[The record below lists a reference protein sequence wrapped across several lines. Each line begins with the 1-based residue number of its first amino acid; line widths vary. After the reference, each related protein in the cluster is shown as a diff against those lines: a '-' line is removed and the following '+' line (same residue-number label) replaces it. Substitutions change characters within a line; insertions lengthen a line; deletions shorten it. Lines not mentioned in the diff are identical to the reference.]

1 MRLQYLFRDQVNR
14 QAIEDYNYS
23 HDVIPTNGKNKG
35 NVTRVISPRKEITPL
50 NNTCWTVEFYLKS
63 DDDESARHLSKIH
76 EDITRYSPIVL
87 LNEVSQYFT
96 RKLYPFVNEFEVK
109 LRKFLFLAFS
119 LTNDDKLWRAV
130 KTLDKDDFYTIYV
143 NLFTS
148 KKFNKELN
156 ELFAENHPAY
166 TKAGIFELIE
176 KIQEESTVWDTVI
189 GDKLGI
195 IKQNFQIIK
204 IYRNDVMHAHYMNH
218 ESYKLALSLFSDVN
232 SQLDTEIDTMYHG
245 YEPVKATSATM
256 TAVDELLAKYGNTP
270 MSEVERIMP
279 VLTPDFIDKMNRILP
294 YLVIPETGAK
304 SIEQY
309 RDIVH
314 EIIAD
319 IGAITHCDAHDDF
332 WYNTGRF
339 SDEEILDEVL
349 KEFIRNPIYTALK
362 DKTKIESAVEYTL
375 NNVAYDN
382 ECPFCQ
388 KANDE

>member
-1 MRLQYLFRDQVNR
+1 MDIFLF
-14 QAIEDYNYS
+14 
-23 HDVIPTNGKNKG
+23 
-35 NVTRVISPRKEITPL
+35 KEITICKIRYYRIKSISKSEHQS
-50 NNTCWTVEFYLKS
+50 NT
-63 DDDESARHLSKIH
+63 
-76 EDITRYSPIVL
+76 
-87 LNEVSQYFT
+87 N
-96 RKLYPFVNEFEVK
+96 
-109 LRKFLFLAFS
+109 
-119 LTNDDKLWRAV
+119 
-130 KTLDKDDFYTIYV
+130 
-143 NLFTS
+143 
-148 KKFNKELN
+148 
-156 ELFAENHPAY
+156 
-166 TKAGIFELIE
+166 
-176 KIQEESTVWDTVI
+176 
-189 GDKLGI
+189 
-195 IKQNFQIIK
+195 
-204 IYRNDVMHAHYMNH
+204 
-218 ESYKLALSLFSDVN
+218 
-232 SQLDTEIDTMYHG
+232 TMYHG

-319 IGAITHCDAHDDF
+319 IGAIAHCDAHDDF